1 MLERTVNALYLLRII
16 YVAYI
21 PHNEKLF
28 DLWSFLTVRNNK
40 GPQKSTVITTLYL
53 YSFKLKC
60 ILKLSMV
67 IKRAEASQNF
77 L

>member
-1 MLERTVNALYLLRII
+1 MLERTVNALYLLSII
-16 YVAYI
+16 YEACI

-40 GPQKSTVITTLYL
+40 GSQKSTVITTLYL
-53 YSFKLKC
+53 YSFKLKG

-67 IKRAEASQNF
+67 IRRAEAAQNF